1 MYDTK
6 IGERI
11 SKLRTERKIS
21 AREMSLALGQN
32 ENYINQIENNKT
44 LPSMQVF
51 FYICEYFQIMPKDFF
66 DDGKK
71 NPLLVE
77 KLVQSTEG
85 LQNTQIENLTEMAKG
100 LQALNRIK

>member
-1 MYDTK
+1 MYETM
-6 IGERI
+6 IAERI
-11 SKLRTERKIS
+11 SKLRTDRKIS

-51 FYICEYFQIMPKDFF
+51 FYICEYFKISPKDFF
-66 DDGKK
+66 DDGKS

-77 KLVQSTEG
+77 KLVESTEG

-100 LQALNRIK
+100 LQALNRMK

>member
-1 MYDTK
+1 MYNTK

-11 SKLRTERKIS
+11 SKLRTDKKIS

-66 DDGKK
+66 DEGKT

-85 LQNTQIENLTEMAKG
+85 LQNTQIENLTEMARG
-100 LQALNRIK
+100 LQALNRMK

>member
-1 MYDTK
+1 MFDTF
-6 IGERI
+6 ISERI
-11 SKLRTERKIS
+11 GKLRTDRKIS

-51 FYICEYFQIMPKDFF
+51 FYICDYFNILPKDFF
-66 DDGKK
+66 DDGKS
-71 NPLLVE
+71 NPILIE

-85 LQNTQIENLTEMAKG
+85 LQNSQIENLTEMAKG
-100 LQALNRIK
+100 LQALNRTK